1 MSSNPYDPSAIS
13 DEAAPAEAFA
23 LEREANGNW
32 WTRPCGGKEVFIIAL
47 PMIISTSFT
56 SLMHF
61 IDRVFLTWSSTA
73 AMNASMHAGL
83 AQWVSICF
91 AVGVVS
97 YVNAFVA
104 QYTGAKHDERVGVS
118 VWQGIWIGIFL
129 TPIYLLTI
137 PLAPYFFAF
146 VGHQD
151 QALEVTYFQILALS
165 SGPIVIASA
174 MSSFFT
180 GRGLTWVTMVVTG
193 IAAVVNIGLDYVL
206 IFDKLGLGLSPIA
219 GAAWATVSAHWVSV
233 VAYALWMYLP
243 RSRARFGLVHGWK
256 LDWQLMRRLVGYG
269 GSSGLHMLVEGA
281 GFTVLLMMVGR
292 LSKVAA
298 ESTTLAFSVN
308 IVAFIPMVGLGIAIS
323 TLVGQQ
329 LGHNRPDL
337 AARATWTGLSM
348 GLLYSG
354 IAAVLYVAAPQL
366 FLFAYEAN
374 ANPQEFADIRATT
387 IILLRFVALYFIF
400 DTMQIVFACAIK
412 GAGDTLFVM
421 LAAGGVSLVSVT
433 IGQIGSQYFGG
444 GLYWWWT
451 VITAWLFTL
460 AMIYLARFLQ
470 GGWRHMRVIEQQYI
484 EPLESTDPADNERVD
499 VVSTTA

>member
-1 MSSNPYDPSAIS
+1 MSGNPYEAPTITR
-13 DEAAPAEAFA
+13 DEELNAEEIAAE
-23 LEREANGNW
+23 GTHW
-32 WTRPCGGKEVFIIAL
+32 WSRPCGGRDVLRIAL

-91 AVGVVS
+91 AIGVVS
-97 YVNAFVA
+97 YVNSFVA

-118 VWQGIWIGIFL
+118 VWQGIWIGILL
-129 TPIYLLTI
+129 TPIYLLAI
-137 PLAPYFFAF
+137 PIAPYFFAL
-146 VGHQD
+146 VGHED
-151 QALEVTYFQILALS
+151 QQLEVTYYQILALS
-165 SGPIVIASA
+165 SGPIIIASA

-193 IAAVVNIGLDYVL
+193 IAALVNIVADYLL
-206 IFDKLGLGLSPIA
+206 IFDKFDLGVSPIA
-219 GAAWATVSAHWVSV
+219 GAAWATVMAHWSTV
-233 VAYALWMYLP
+233 VIYALWMYLP
-243 RSRARFGLVHGWK
+243 HSRKRFGLVYGWK
-256 LDWQLMRRLVGYG
+256 FNFNLMRRLLKYG

-292 LSKVAA
+292 LGKVAA

-308 IVAFIPMVGLGIAIS
+308 IVLFIPMVGLGIAIA
-323 TLVGQQ
+323 TMVGQQ
-329 LGHNRPDL
+329 LGNNRPDL
-337 AARATWTGLSM
+337 AERATWTGMAM

-354 IAAVLYVAAPQL
+354 TSALLYLFAPQL
-366 FLFAYEAN
+366 FLYAYEAN
-374 ANPQEFADIRATT
+374 ANPAEFADIRATT
-387 IILLRFVALYFIF
+387 IVLLRFVALYFIF

-421 LAAGGVSLVSVT
+421 LAAGLVSLVSVT
-433 IGQIGSQYFGG
+433 IGQIGSQFFGG

-451 VITAWLFTL
+451 VMTAWLFTL
-460 AMIYLARFLQ
+460 AMTYLVRFLQ
-470 GGWRHMRVIEQQYI
+470 GRWRTMRVIERQYV
-484 EPLESTDPADNERVD
+484 EP
-499 VVSTTA
+499 VVE